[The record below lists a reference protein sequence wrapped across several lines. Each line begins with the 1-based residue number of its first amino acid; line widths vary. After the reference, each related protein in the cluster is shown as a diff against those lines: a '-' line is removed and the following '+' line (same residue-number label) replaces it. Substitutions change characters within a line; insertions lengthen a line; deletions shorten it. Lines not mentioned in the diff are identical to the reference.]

1 MSGSCLA
8 ERLEPGV
15 LHPYQH
21 VLQRGGR
28 QAPSHHAV
36 NPGLHSITLEPKVSS
51 SICRPPMLPNKSRL
65 RRRRSQDQAH
75 GTAAQAERRR
85 RGACFPSMI
94 NAVRSSADT
103 AQDFKDQR
111 ASSSRAA
118 STRGRF
124 SASLLGPAGFFF
136 TSSLGTTHFL
146 PTVPQLD
153 VGGADGLKKR
163 RMFFF
168 RTLCETCVADS
179 LRPPNMRYLQVG
191 QRVGRVRYMCAV

>member
-1 MSGSCLA
+1 MAGFGGFTCNECISIYQAATCSTLSNLSYVSGSCLA

-94 NAVRSSADT
+94 NAVRSSADI

-111 ASSSRAA
+111 ASSS
-118 STRGRF
+118 
-124 SASLLGPAGFFF
+124 
-136 TSSLGTTHFL
+136 
-146 PTVPQLD
+146 
-153 VGGADGLKKR
+153 
-163 RMFFF
+163 
-168 RTLCETCVADS
+168 
-179 LRPPNMRYLQVG
+179 
-191 QRVGRVRYMCAV
+191 